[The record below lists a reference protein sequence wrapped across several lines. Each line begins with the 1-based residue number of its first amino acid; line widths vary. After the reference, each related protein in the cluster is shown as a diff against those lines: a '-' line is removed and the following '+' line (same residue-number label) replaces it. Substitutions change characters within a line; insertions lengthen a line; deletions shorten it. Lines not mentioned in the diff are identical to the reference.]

1 MKDITKVVRL
11 IRRAVLILQQARHLG
26 RSIELTPEERT
37 AVKIATDAVALE
49 NKKLLMDVAETED
62 ERYGRLHG

>member
-1 MKDITKVVRL
+1 MKDITKVVGL